1 MRTITKNHPTRKN
14 TKVTHHIPAGFDQAY
29 DDLMNYN
36 GTFSFVLDMRSAVNK
51 YGKLSDK
58 QWGAIAKCLAPK
70 PKQDPTLVLVEN
82 CNIPIVVSASSAR
95 FIAKN
100 NSWTFNPRTLVVTQ
114 IKSKNRGGF
123 MVKVKVDWSGN
134 VTSCRCCGKALS
146 DWRSQATGVGPYC
159 VKKTGITYVK
169 NQADV
174 ARFQKEME
182 DFATKIGEVEV
193 MIKNWGIEVG
203 MEELENAIGSSTP
216 TNVEVKPAQVEIPIQ
231 YLDWKP
237 ETKTFEAKLQA
248 LNNFLD
254 ITNPPMT
261 LNVYNS
267 ATDRRVQFMQR
278 SHHKS
283 QTENRVKYVLLDMSI
298 VDEIQIILN

>member
-1 MRTITKNHPTRKN
+1 MRTIAKNHPTRKN
-14 TKVTHHIPAGFDQAY
+14 TKVTHHIPTQFDQTY

-36 GTFSFVLDMRSAVNK
+36 GTFSFVLDMRSTMNR

-58 QWGAIAKCLAPK
+58 QWAAIAKCLAPK
-70 PKQDPTLVLVEN
+70 PKVDPLQVLVEN

-95 FIAKN
+95 FIAKTYQW
-100 NSWTFNPRTLVVTQ
+100 SFNPRTLIVTQ

-123 MVKVKVDWSGN
+123 MVRVKIDWSGN

-159 VKKTGITYVK
+159 VKKTGITYVR

-193 MIKNWGIEVG
+193 MIKNWGIETG
-203 MEELENAIGSSTP
+203 ISDLEAAVANSTP
-216 TNVEVKPAQVEIPIQ
+216 TKIEIKPTGVIIPIQ

-237 ETKTFEAKLQA
+237 ETKTLEAKLA
-248 LNNFLD
+248 NLANFFD
-254 ITNPPMT
+254 IDNPPQN
-261 LNVYNS
+261 LGVFNS
-267 ATDRRVQFMQR
+267 T
-278 SHHKS
+278 
-283 QTENRVKYVLLDMSI
+283 TG
-298 VDEIQIILN
+298 